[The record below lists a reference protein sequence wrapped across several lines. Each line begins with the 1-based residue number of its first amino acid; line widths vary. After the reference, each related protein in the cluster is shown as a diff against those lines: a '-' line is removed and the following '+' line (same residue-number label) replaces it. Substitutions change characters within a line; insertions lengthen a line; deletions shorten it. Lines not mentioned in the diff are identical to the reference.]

1 MKRWVCMILCIL
13 SLIVCPVSVSAE
25 GTSDAASASAE
36 EVQDDSEPSKGVKI
50 AGFLVIFT
58 ISMGVTG
65 YIVVRPKLKLLKDAR
80 EKNK

>member
-1 MKRWVCMILCIL
+1 MKRWICIVLCTL
-13 SLIVCPVSVSAE
+13 SLIVCPMAVSAE

-58 ISMGVTG
+58 MSMGVTG

-80 EKNK
+80 ETNK